1 MNGATNEPEAAL
13 EALLIDALRSEA
25 AAAYPEQDRSGE
37 HAWRRIAGRRRVTV
51 LRSRA
56 LWATTVAAAI
66 LTVAAAGSAV
76 PRHQDAVVQ
85 TQSGAT
91 APSLEGDPDAA
102 PTAPAPTSTEA
113 VGVVAPETG
122 ESPPATTGAPAP
134 TAGEGAGPVVSPA
147 VPAPTGSSGSDGLA
161 TLAVPTAICASN
173 AYTDLQP
180 AVAPLG
186 SDVTASIAGPAAPG
200 SVPTV
205 LRTALGLQSGT
216 VIRGDVTGDGVDD
229 AFVVVKC
236 AYGARMADM
245 YWARA
250 VLVDGAVV
258 TPVAGPALA
267 ASGAPLEEDNV
278 PTADGSGNESTG
290 RHSLYESLVGL
301 RIDHGEVVASWVQT
315 ANVVIP
321 RVNQWSRRVET
332 RHRLQGG
339 SFVATGPAR
348 VQPWARDARGSLQP
362 FGPTAW

>member
-1 MNGATNEPEAAL
+1 MNGATNEPEIAL
-13 EALLIDALRSEA
+13 EALLIDALRLEA
-25 AAAYPEQDRSGE
+25 AAAYPEQHPRGE
-37 HAWRRIAGRRRVTV
+37 RAWRRIAGRRRVTL

-91 APSLEGDPDAA
+91 APSLEGDPDAD
-102 PTAPAPTSTEA
+102 PTTPAPPSTEA

-134 TAGEGAGPVVSPA
+134 TAAEGPKPVVSPA
-147 VPAPTGSSGSDGLA
+147 VPAATGRSGTDGLA
-161 TLAVPTAICASN
+161 TLAVATAICASN
-173 AYTDLQP
+173 SYTDLQP

-205 LRTALGLQSGT
+205 LRTAMGLQSGT

-250 VLVDGAVV
+250 VLVDGAAA
-258 TPVAGPALA
+258 PVAGLALA

-278 PTADGSGNESTG
+278 PTADGNGKESIG
-290 RHSLYESLVGL
+290 RHTLYESLVGL
-301 RIDHGEVVASWVQT
+301 RMDRDEVVASWVQT

-321 RVNQWSRRVET
+321 RVNQWSRRIET
-332 RHRLQGG
+332 HHRLQGG
-339 SFVATGPAR
+339 SFVVTAP
-348 VQPWARDARGSLQP
+348 VLIQPWARDPHGSLQP